1 VDVGL
6 VLLHDERVIEHQTL
20 VARDGR
26 IVALGPTAD
35 VQIPKDAARVDGRGR
50 FVMPGLADMHVHLFN
65 ARDLA
70 LYVANGVTT
79 IRNLGGYQ
87 AADSILRIRQEVRDG
102 RRLGPTIY
110 TSGNWLD
117 GDPPFRPE
125 NTVVRTPE
133 EAERVVGQQI
143 DARHEFIK
151 VYATLRP
158 EVYRAIIDAARR
170 RGVPVTGHVPGA
182 VGIDG
187 VLAGGQ
193 VGIDHLGQYPLN
205 RFAGEGGDSAL
216 DEMAQRTGERGITV
230 ATTLVSDPRGGL
242 R

>member
-1 VDVGL
+1 VPCGRIGALAMTAGVLLSAGARAQAAPGETVAIVDVGL

-26 IVALGPTAD
+26 IVAVGPTAD

-65 ARDLA
+65 ARDLV
-70 LYVANGVTT
+70 LYVANGITT

-117 GDPPFRPE
+117 GDTPFRPE
-125 NTVVRTPE
+125 NTIVRTPE
-133 EAERVVGQQI
+133 DAERVVAQQV
-143 DARHEFIK
+143 DAGYEFIK
-151 VYATLRP
+151 VY
-158 EVYRAIIDAARR
+158 
-170 RGVPVTGHVPGA
+170 VPSMYGPSA
-182 VGIDG
+182 DG
-187 VLAGGQ
+187 
-193 VGIDHLGQYPLN
+193 
-205 RFAGEGGDSAL
+205 SW
-216 DEMAQRTGERGITV
+216 T
-230 ATTLVSDPRGGL
+230 
-242 R
+242 